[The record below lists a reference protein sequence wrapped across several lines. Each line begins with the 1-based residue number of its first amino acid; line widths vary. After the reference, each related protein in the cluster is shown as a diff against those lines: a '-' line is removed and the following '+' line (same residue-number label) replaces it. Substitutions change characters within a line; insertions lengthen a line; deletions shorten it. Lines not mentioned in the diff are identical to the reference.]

1 MCQELGIFTLTNI
14 FHVAVRLFSNK
25 SQKTLKCVKTK
36 KWHTSRA
43 DVFRPHFDVL
53 SDLLLNRTH
62 GNMESVC
69 FIRCLRKKGKKTD
82 THTCLVPLDCQKICA
97 SLGIFYIQALLFVS
111 GSSFFLYLTLY
122 TVSLKRFSTSF
133 LVQTKIMAKTLG
145 KTASFW
151 QR

>member
-14 FHVAVRLFSNK
+14 FHVAVRLFSNR

-69 FIRCLRKKGKKTD
+69 FIRCLKKKGKKTD
-82 THTCLVPLDCQKICA
+82 THTCLVPFDCQRICA

-111 GSSFFLYLTLY
+111 GSSFF
-122 TVSLKRFSTSF
+122 SLPYFVHSIFETFLNVFSCSNQNNGQNTS
-133 LVQTKIMAKTLG
+133 QN
-145 KTASFW
+145 
-151 QR
+151 RR